1 MALQTGRVQAPPKGS
16 RAAYE
21 LTYVKARS
29 NLLLAACFT
38 LINVILA
45 LTGSNTYFLFS
56 ASMPYWA
63 AIFGQVDYEIYGIL
77 SYLIVAG
84 VIAVAITA
92 LYFLFYLM
100 SKKHR
105 EWMDAAAVVFA
116 VDCVGL
122 IALNLYLGF
131 DSSDI
136 LDYLFHVY
144 VMYYLISGS
153 ISARKVAKMPPEE
166 PIAVGAAVAQ
176 TVEEVPVEEAPVVD
190 TAAEEASVEETP
202 VVENI
207 VEAAK
212 DETPAEEMQSVE

>member
-166 PIAVGAAVAQ
+166 PVSMEAGIPQMVSEPAAEEIPADAV
-176 TVEEVPVEEAPVVD
+176 P
-190 TAAEEASVEETP
+190 AEEASAEE
-202 VVENI
+202 VAE
-207 VEAAK
+207 
-212 DETPAEEMQSVE
+212 ETPAEETQNV